1 MDSFKFS
8 FIRWELNTMRLFDH
22 TLEKAF
28 YGQPLDDSEVACL
41 LVAPPNKALERLF
54 SAARASRER
63 AFGDEIFLYG
73 FVYFSTYCQN
83 HCWFCLYRQGNQMAP
98 RYRQSIKAVIDVA
111 RALEDSG
118 VHLMDLTMGE
128 DAYYL
133 QQDGEK
139 LHELVIR
146 CREAVA
152 LPIMLSP
159 GVLEAKLLAE
169 MASEGIDW
177 YACYQET
184 FNERSFLRLRH
195 GQNFNARLEAKVN
208 ARKAGLLIEE
218 GLLLGS
224 GESHCDT
231 VLALRKMEK
240 IDASQVRAMTFRPQI
255 GTPMADVQAPV
266 SLDELRTI
274 ATFRLCFPDRLIPAS
289 LDVDGIQGLR
299 DRLNA
304 GANVVTSL
312 IPPKHNLAGVSSA
325 RSGIEDGQ
333 RSVSAVIP
341 LIEQLGL
348 RIAPVET
355 YQRWLQKENRRVG
368 RQDRV
373 DSKSM

>member
-1 MDSFKFS
+1 
-8 FIRWELNTMRLFDH
+8 
-22 TLEKAF
+22 
-28 YGQPLDDSEVACL
+28 
-41 LVAPPNKALERLF
+41 
-54 SAARASRER
+54 
-63 AFGDEIFLYG
+63 
-73 FVYFSTYCQN
+73 
-83 HCWFCLYRQGNQMAP
+83 
-98 RYRQSIKAVIDVA
+98 
-111 RALEDSG
+111 
-118 VHLMDLTMGE
+118 MGE